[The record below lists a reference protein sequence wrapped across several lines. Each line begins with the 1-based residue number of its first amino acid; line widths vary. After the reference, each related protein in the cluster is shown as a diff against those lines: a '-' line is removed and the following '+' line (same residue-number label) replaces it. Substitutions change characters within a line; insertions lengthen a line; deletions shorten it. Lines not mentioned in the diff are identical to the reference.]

1 LADFH
6 GKFNLKSNNNRGV
19 GVRRRRSEASSNP
32 PLFAIKIKLPAAGKA
47 AGKRNKRLAL
57 CVCLIQYRAAP
68 AAGVA
73 AANPI
78 GV

>member
-1 LADFH
+1 LELYEKIFKLYYLADLL

-47 AGKRNKRLAL
+47 AGKRNAIKGLRSAF
-57 CVCLIQYRAAP
+57 A
-68 AAGVA
+68 
-73 AANPI
+73 
-78 GV
+78 